1 MTKITTED
9 IRKDER
15 ITMLVHKANEYL
27 DKLGY
32 TDHGPR
38 HVGYVSRIAGQIL
51 EQLGHDPHRVELA
64 KIAGW
69 VHDVGNLVNRHM
81 HALTGA
87 TLLFDELQR
96 VGMDFEDVCDLCTA
110 VGSHDMDYGSPV
122 SDISA
127 ALIIAD
133 KVDAYKKRVR
143 RVFDLKDIHDRVNM
157 SIYETKLTVSKA
169 DMQIIF
175 ELFMKEHSSPLEFM
189 QIYLKRMTMC
199 EESAAFLGCDFRLI
213 INGLVMNEY
222 GTGQ

>member
-1 MTKITTED
+1 MAKITVED
-9 IRKDER
+9 IRKDKR
-15 ITMLVHKANEYL
+15 ITTLVNKANAYL
-27 DKLGY
+27 DARGY

-38 HVGYVSRIAGQIL
+38 HVGYVSRIAGYIL
-51 EQLGHDPHRVELA
+51 ETLGYNPHRVELA

-69 VHDVGNLVNRHM
+69 VHDVGNLINRYM

-96 VGMDFEDVCDLCTA
+96 VGMDFEDVCDVCAA
-110 VGSHDMDYGSPV
+110 VGSHDVDHGIPI

-143 RVFDLKDIHDRVNM
+143 RRFDLKDIHDRVNM
-157 SIYETKLTVSKA
+157 SIYETKLSVSKE
-169 DMQIIF
+169 DKQIIF
-175 ELFMKEHSSPLEFM
+175 DLLMKEHSSPLEFM
-189 QIYLKRMTMC
+189 QIYLNRMIMC
-199 EESAAFLGCDFRLI
+199 EESAAFLGCDFRLV

-222 GTGQ
+222 GKQ